1 MFNRKKNKLKNLRS
15 QWGNSVDKFRNF
27 DLIAT
32 YLEKRTDEFNSQLV
46 DSKTWVDLN
55 FDSIFT
61 KLDRN
66 ITGIGEQYLYYLL
79 HKYENDEN
87 ILAERI
93 RLIKNLKSNHNL
105 REEIQLKLLHLNGN
119 NSYFIPYIIFDKK
132 LPFTK
137 FYRLFYILS
146 VLPLLSIILV
156 YINSTF
162 LFLTFG
168 LLLVNMLINK
178 MFSKTTD
185 KYSAGFSALN
195 SLIITAKALTKI
207 KHSSAVKDLDYLKKE
222 KTLLKKIGKKLGYLV
237 IDPKKMDPLIGIAAE
252 YFNVYMLMNLITY
265 FRSVN
270 ILQKQQK
277 NIQAVY
283 EAVANLDVSI
293 SLASFLEETGNYSI
307 PIFNNEKFIKFENLR
322 HPLIDNAV
330 PNTMKNKL
338 SKSVLIT
345 GSNMSGKTTFI
356 KNVGVNIMLSRTLNF
371 CLADK
376 FSTHRFVVK
385 SAIEREEDLEGGKSY
400 FFGEVDEL
408 KKFISFSENSG
419 DYLFLIDEIF
429 RGTNTIERLAAST
442 AVLKYL
448 NKQNKV
454 LVTTHDIELQYL
466 LQNRFEMFH
475 FSEQVENN
483 EYFFNYKI
491 QKGPAKS
498 GNAIKLLEIE
508 NYPVSLT
515 EEAFTIVEKLIE
527 NNYLDMNK
535 FKHITTIN

>member
-1 MFNRKKNKLKNLRS
+1 MFNKKKKLKNLRS
-15 QWGNSVDKFRNF
+15 QWGNSIDKFRNF
-27 DLIAT
+27 DLIAI

-46 DSKTWVDLN
+46 DSKTWTDLN

-79 HKYENDEN
+79 HKYENDDK

-93 RLIKNLKSNHNL
+93 RLIENLKSDQNL
-105 REEIQLKLLHLNGN
+105 REAIQLKLFHLNGN
-119 NSYFIPYIIFDKK
+119 NSYFIPYIIFDEK

-156 YINSTF
+156 YFNSTF

-178 MFSKTTD
+178 MFSKTTN
-185 KYSAGFSALN
+185 KYSSGFSALN
-195 SLIITAKALTKI
+195 SLIITAKALCKI
-207 KHSSAVKDLDYLKKE
+207 KPNSAIRDLDYLKKE
-222 KTLLKKIGKKLGYLV
+222 KSLLNKLGKKLGYLV
-237 IDPKKMDPLIGIAAE
+237 VDPKKMDPLIGIVTE

-277 NIQAVY
+277 NIQAIY
-283 EAVANLDVSI
+283 EAVANLDASI
-293 SLASFLEETGNYSI
+293 SVASFLEETGNYSI

-322 HPLIDNAV
+322 HPLVDNAV

-338 SKSVLIT
+338 EKSVLIT

-356 KNVGVNIMLSRTLNF
+356 KNIGVNIILSRTLNF

-376 FSTHRFVVK
+376 FIAHRFVVK

-408 KKFISFSENSG
+408 KKFISLSENNG
-419 DYLFLIDEIF
+419 NYLFLIDEIF

-448 NKQNKV
+448 DKQNKV

-475 FSEQVENN
+475 FSEQVENG

-508 NYPVSLT
+508 NYPLSLT
-515 EEAFTIVEKLIE
+515 EEAFSIVEKLVE
-527 NNYLDMNK
+527 NNYLDKNK
-535 FKHITTIN
+535 FKHITAN